1 MLKKTWEQASFLL
14 GVVLAT
20 LTIASLL
27 QHGLAVELHGLPA
40 IVAKWYKFVFHG
52 LFDLLFGWLPF
63 DIPLWIKDVFS
74 FYLISGFVVL
84 RAITLQKDINFMDEL
99 ALSDFEVDTL
109 ERLYRFL
116 VRSREGTWPREKYRW
131 ARHLVARALILAGWP
146 IIVPYLYWT
155 WTADARLSLRQ
166 ADQVEREM
174 RFEPETRDQFDMY
187 TYLYEK
193 EWEHRFQMYMAVIE
207 RDSTLASIS
216 VSVNLVFLS
225 LVAFFVWSE
234 LSIAPL

>member
-1 MLKKTWEQASFLL
+1 MLKRTWEQASVLL

-20 LTIASLL
+20 LTIVSLL

-40 IVAKWYKFVFHG
+40 IVAKWYTFIFHG
-52 LFDLLFGWLPF
+52 LFDLLFGWVRV
-63 DIPLWIKDVFS
+63 DIPLWLKDIFS

-84 RAITLQKDINFMDEL
+84 RAIALQKNINFMDEI

-116 VRSREGTWPREKYRW
+116 VLSREYRGARERYRW
-131 ARHLVARALILAGWP
+131 ARHIVARALILAGWP

-155 WTADARLSLRQ
+155 WTIDARLSLES

-174 RFEPETRDQFDMY
+174 RFEPETRDQFEMY
-187 TYLYEK
+187 TYLSEK

-207 RDSTLASIS
+207 RDSTLASLS

-234 LSIAPL
+234 LSVAPL